1 MKQYLSFYSKIKRI
15 MLKNKV
21 FEKFFV
27 YLLNWKRKFVFDD
40 LKFLNYD
47 LVVNLIIVTLA

>member
-47 LVVNLIIVTLA
+47 SVVNLIIVTLA